1 LYLAMRGAARSV
13 WSLIKTHI
21 PGAEEQNKS
30 FQTRFEKEATGA
42 RR

>member
-1 LYLAMRGAARSV
+1 MRGAARSV

-21 PGAEEQNKS
+21 PGAEEQNKT
-30 FQTRFEKEATGA
+30 FQARYEKETTGA